1 MLSMLLHLG
10 LAGLAFAA
18 PAPAPQDIDFDL
30 AYQLP
35 NPTYTTTMS
44 QVTYDAATILQAAVA
59 QITSSA
65 TEDSAAVPSADKVKR
80 AACASQP
87 AGAGPV
93 PSPDTASKFQNNP
106 AFASAAAG
114 ALPPSGYSQTFSNLQ
129 ASNNAYGYMGYTT
142 LQSYN
147 PQQCASKCNAI
158 TGCVAINIYFERDPT
173 VEPAAGCP
181 NPASTTNIKCVFWGG
196 PVTKENA
203 LNTGQYRNQF
213 QVVIAGSNGYVS
225 NSVASPA
232 GYGLAIPLGNAA
244 INAPYDKYGFD
255 SYMGSAI
262 FTSGPF
268 SAQLC
273 ADACSM
279 KSAYNKAHPP
289 TDGSPVQTCQFF
301 NTYILYMN
309 GPSNPQGQYCAM
321 YSESWPASY
330 ATNKGQYRGSD
341 QFTIQYS
348 FAYSNSADPGA
359 PCKDCAVHQASRDI
373 SYSSLQ
379 PYCSSLLGY
388 TIPVATAT
396 VTATQTPSTI
406 TTTTTTTSLTITT
419 AQVFV
424 KRQEESVIHTVSTSG
439 SVLVK
444 VVVTATAS
452 LEARAAAPTPDSL
465 TKYPGD
471 VVASACS
478 LQVSSATSTSTQTV
492 TTTSTQSPVTTT
504 QVLLS
509 YETATVTA
517 TSTTSTSTPS
527 SIPANVPCGQT
538 YQASPGYQVT
548 VLCNTRY
555 ASGGYSNNY
564 GLGATSQPSFASC
577 VKKCTDSPYCF
588 ALQYNV
594 ALSECTTYGLY
605 AVENYH
611 VKDAEGFVFLY
622 ISEFTGVVKDN

>member
-1 MLSMLLHLG
+1 MLSMLLHLSF
-10 LAGLAFAA
+10 AGLAFAA
-18 PAPAPQDIDFDL
+18 PAPVPQDIDFDL

-59 QITSSA
+59 QIISSA
-65 TEDSAAVPSADKVKR
+65 TENSAAAPSADKVKR

-93 PSPDTASKFQNNP
+93 PS
-106 AFASAAAG
+106 
-114 ALPPSGYSQTFSNLQ
+114 
-129 ASNNAYGYMGYTT
+129 AYGYMGYTT

-147 PQQCASKCNAI
+147 PQQCANKCNAI
-158 TGCVAINIYFERDPT
+158 TGCVAINIYFERGPT

-203 LNTGQYRNQF
+203 LSTGQYRNQF
-213 QVVIAGSNGYVS
+213 QVVIAGSSGYVS

-232 GYGLAIPLGNAA
+232 GYGPATPLGNAA

-268 SAQLC
+268 NAQLC

-279 KSAYNKAHPP
+279 KSAYNKAYPP
-289 TDGSPVQTCQFF
+289 TDGSPVHTCQFF

-309 GPSNPQGQYCAM
+309 GPSNPQGQYCAI

-406 TTTTTTTSLTITT
+406 TTTTTTTPLTTTT

-424 KRQEESVIHTVSTSG
+424 KRQEESVIQTVSTSG

-478 LQVSSATSTSTQTV
+478 LQISRATSTRTETV
-492 TTTSTQSPVTTT
+492 TTTSTQSPVITT
-504 QVLLS
+504 QVLTS
-509 YETATVTA
+509 FETATATV
-517 TSTTSTSTPS
+517 TSTTSTPIS
-527 SIPANVPCGQT
+527 SPLPADVPCGQT
-538 YQASPGYQVT
+538 YRDSLGFSVS

-555 ASGGYSNNY
+555 ASGGYS
-564 GLGATSQPSFASC
+564 LGVTSQPDFASC
-577 VKKCTDSPYCF
+577 AAKCRDDSSCF
-588 ALQYNV
+588 GLQYEV
-594 ALSECTTYGLY
+594 TLSECTEYGLKG
-605 AVENYH
+605 VDVTYH
-611 VKDAEGFVFLY
+611 IKNAEGFMFLY
-622 ISEFTGVVKDN
+622 YSDIASVVRDS

>member
-1 MLSMLLHLG
+1 MRSMLFQLG
-10 LAGLAFAA
+10 LAGVAFAV
-18 PAPAPQDIDFDL
+18 PAPVPQDIDFDL

-35 NPTYTTTMS
+35 DPTYTTTVS
-44 QVTYDAATILQAAVA
+44 QVTYDATTILQAAVA

-65 TEDSAAVPSADKVKR
+65 TENSPAAPSADKVKR

-93 PSPDTASKFQNNP
+93 PSPDTASAFQRYS

-114 ALPPSGYSQTFSNLQ
+114 ASPPSGYSQTFSSLQ

-142 LQSYN
+142 LQSYD
-147 PQQCASKCNAI
+147 PQQCANKCNAI

-181 NPASTTNIKCVFWGG
+181 NPASTTNIKCVFSGG
-196 PVTKENA
+196 PVTKDNA
-203 LNTGQYRNQF
+203 LNTGQFRNQF

-232 GYGLAIPLGNAA
+232 GYGPAIPLGNAA

-268 SAQLC
+268 NVQLC

-341 QFTIQYS
+341 HFTIQYS

-359 PCKDCAVHQASRDI
+359 ACKDCAVHQASKDI

-388 TIPVATAT
+388 TDPVATAT
-396 VTATQTPSTI
+396 VTATEAAS
-406 TTTTTTTSLTITT
+406 TTTTTTTTTALTTTT
-419 AQVFV
+419 AQAFV

-439 SVLVK
+439 SLLVR
-444 VVVTATAS
+444 VIVTATAS
-452 LEARAAAPTPDSL
+452 LGARAAAPTPDFL

-478 LQVSSATSTSTQTV
+478 LQASPATSTSTKTV
-492 TTTSTQSPVTTT
+492 TTTSTQSPVTST
-504 QVLLS
+504 QVLTS
-509 YETATVTA
+509 FETATTTV
-517 TSTTSTSTPS
+517 TSTTSTPTPS
-527 SIPANVPCGQT
+527 PIPANVPCGQT
-538 YQASPGYQVT
+538 YQDANDFQVS

-555 ASGGYSNNY
+555 ASGGPS
-564 GLGATSQPSFASC
+564 LGTTSQPDFASC
-577 VKKCTDSPYCF
+577 AARCTDDYSCF
-588 ALQYNV
+588 GLQYNV
-594 ALSECTTYGLY
+594 ASFECTSYRLDNLYG
-605 AVENYH
+605 YH
-611 VKDAEGFVFLY
+611 VKNAEGIVFLY
-622 ISEFTGVVKDN
+622 YSGLIDVTRDN

>member
-65 TEDSAAVPSADKVKR
+65 TEDSAAAPSADKVKR

-106 AFASAAAG
+106 TFASAAVG
-114 ALPPSGYSQTFSNLQ
+114 ASPPSGYSQTFSNLQ

-147 PQQCASKCNAI
+147 PQQCANKCNAI
-158 TGCVAINIYFERDPT
+158 TGCVAINIYFERDPA

-232 GYGLAIPLGNAA
+232 GYGPATPLGNAA

-268 SAQLC
+268 NAQLC

-279 KSAYNKAHPP
+279 KSAYNRAHPP

-330 ATNKGQYRGSD
+330 AT
-341 QFTIQYS
+341 
-348 FAYSNSADPGA
+348 
-359 PCKDCAVHQASRDI
+359 
-373 SYSSLQ
+373 
-379 PYCSSLLGY
+379 
-388 TIPVATAT
+388 
-396 VTATQTPSTI
+396 
-406 TTTTTTTSLTITT
+406 
-419 AQVFV
+419 
-424 KRQEESVIHTVSTSG
+424 
-439 SVLVK
+439 
-444 VVVTATAS
+444 
-452 LEARAAAPTPDSL
+452 
-465 TKYPGD
+465 
-471 VVASACS
+471 
-478 LQVSSATSTSTQTV
+478 
-492 TTTSTQSPVTTT
+492 
-504 QVLLS
+504 
-509 YETATVTA
+509 
-517 TSTTSTSTPS
+517 
-527 SIPANVPCGQT
+527 
-538 YQASPGYQVT
+538 
-548 VLCNTRY
+548 
-555 ASGGYSNNY
+555 
-564 GLGATSQPSFASC
+564 
-577 VKKCTDSPYCF
+577 
-588 ALQYNV
+588 
-594 ALSECTTYGLY
+594 
-605 AVENYH
+605 
-611 VKDAEGFVFLY
+611 
-622 ISEFTGVVKDN
+622 

>member
-1 MLSMLLHLG
+1 MRSMLFQLG

-18 PAPAPQDIDFDL
+18 PAPVPQDIDFDL

-44 QVTYDAATILQAAVA
+44 QVTYDATTILQAAVA

-65 TEDSAAVPSADKVKR
+65 TDNSAAAPSADKVKR

-93 PSPDTASKFQNNP
+93 PSPDTASAFQSYS

-114 ALPPSGYSQTFSNLQ
+114 ASPPSGYSQTFSNLQ

-142 LQSYN
+142 LQSYS
-147 PQQCASKCNAI
+147 PQQCATKCNAI

-181 NPASTTNIKCVFWGG
+181 NPASTTNTKCVFWGG
-196 PVTKENA
+196 PVTKDNA

-232 GYGLAIPLGNAA
+232 GYGPAIPLGNAA

-268 SAQLC
+268 NVQLC

-341 QFTIQYS
+341 HFTIQYS
-348 FAYSNSADPGA
+348 FAYSNSANPGA
-359 PCKDCAVHQASRDI
+359 ACKDRAVHQASRDI

-396 VTATQTPSTI
+396 VTATEAAS
-406 TTTTTTTSLTITT
+406 TTTTTTTTTARTTTT

-424 KRQEESVIHTVSTSG
+424 KRQEESIIQTVSTSG
-439 SVLVK
+439 SLLVRVK
-444 VVVTATAS
+444 ATATAS
-452 LEARAAAPTPDSL
+452 LDARAATSTPDSL

-478 LQVSSATSTSTQTV
+478 LQASPATSTSTQIV

-504 QVLLS
+504 HVLTS
-509 YETATVTA
+509 FETATATVTSSA
-517 TSTTSTSTPS
+517 TPS
-527 SIPANVPCGQT
+527 PIPANVPCGQT
-538 YQASPGYQVT
+538 YTDSNDETVS
-548 VLCNTRY
+548 VLCNTGY
-555 ASGGYSNNY
+555 ASEGVN
-564 GLGATSQPSFASC
+564 LGANSQPDFATCAAQCSENLM
-577 VKKCTDSPYCF
+577 CF

-594 ALSECTTYGLY
+594 ALSQCTNYG
-605 AVENYH
+605 VTGEVPRKNYH
-611 VKDAEGFVFLY
+611 VKDAEGVVFLY
-622 ISEFTGVVKDN
+622 YSTLIGVVRDS

>member
-1 MLSMLLHLG
+1 MRSMLFQLG

-18 PAPAPQDIDFDL
+18 PAPVPQDIDFDL

-35 NPTYTTTMS
+35 DPTYTTTMS
-44 QVTYDAATILQAAVA
+44 QVTYDATTILQAAVA

-65 TEDSAAVPSADKVKR
+65 TDNSAAAPSADK
-80 AACASQP
+80 
-87 AGAGPV
+87 
-93 PSPDTASKFQNNP
+93 
-106 AFASAAAG
+106 
-114 ALPPSGYSQTFSNLQ
+114 
-129 ASNNAYGYMGYTT
+129 
-142 LQSYN
+142 
-147 PQQCASKCNAI
+147 QCANKCNAV

-181 NPASTTNIKCVFWGG
+181 NPTSTTNIKCVFWGG
-196 PVTKENA
+196 PVTKDNA

-225 NSVASPA
+225 NSIASPA
-232 GYGLAIPLGNAA
+232 GYGPAIPLGNAA

-268 SAQLC
+268 NVQLC
-273 ADACSM
+273 ADACSR

-341 QFTIQYS
+341 HFTIQYS

-359 PCKDCAVHQASRDI
+359 ACKDCAVHQASRDI
-373 SYSSLQ
+373 SYLSLQ

-396 VTATQTPSTI
+396 VTATEAAS
-406 TTTTTTTSLTITT
+406 TTTTTTTETALTTTT

-424 KRQEESVIHTVSTSG
+424 KRQEESVLPTVSTSG
-439 SVLVK
+439 SLLVK
-444 VVVTATAS
+444 VLVTATAS

-478 LQVSSATSTSTQTV
+478 LQASPATSTSTQTV
-492 TTTSTQSPVTTT
+492 TTTSTQSPVTST
-504 QVLLS
+504 QVLTS
-509 YETATVTA
+509 FETTTATVR
-517 TSTTSTSTPS
+517 STTSTPTPS
-527 SIPANVPCGQT
+527 PIPANVPCGQT
-538 YQASPGYQVT
+538 YTDSTGYQVS
-548 VLCNTRY
+548 VRCNTRY
-555 ASGGYSNNY
+555 ASGGVSR
-564 GLGATSQPSFASC
+564 GTTSQPDFASC
-577 VKKCTDSPYCF
+577 AKKCSDDNQCL
-588 ALQYNV
+588 ALQYDV
-594 ALSECTTYGLY
+594 TSSECTGYGFY
-605 AVENYH
+605 ITDTNYH
-611 VKDAEGFVFLY
+611 VKTAEGFVSLCYSTFLTLTRD
-622 ISEFTGVVKDN
+622 S

>member
-1 MLSMLLHLG
+1 MLSMLLHLS

-18 PAPAPQDIDFDL
+18 TAPVPQDIDFDL

-65 TEDSAAVPSADKVKR
+65 TEDSAEAPSADKVKR

-87 AGAGPV
+87 AGAGPM

-114 ALPPSGYSQTFSNLQ
+114 ASPPFGYSRTFSNLQ
-129 ASNNAYGYMGYTT
+129 ASNNSAYGYMGYTT

-173 VEPAAGCP
+173 VEPAAGY
-181 NPASTTNIKCVFWGG
+181 
-196 PVTKENA
+196 NA

-232 GYGLAIPLGNAA
+232 GYGPATPLGNAA

-268 SAQLC
+268 NAQLC

-279 KSAYNKAHPP
+279 KSAYNKARPP

-359 PCKDCAVHQASRDI
+359 SCKDCGVHQASRDI

-396 VTATQTPSTI
+396 VTATQTPSII
-406 TTTTTTTSLTITT
+406 TTTTTTTSLTTTT

-424 KRQEESVIHTVSTSG
+424 KRQEESVIQTVSTSG

-471 VVASACS
+471 H
-478 LQVSSATSTSTQTV
+478 
-492 TTTSTQSPVTTT
+492 
-504 QVLLS
+504 
-509 YETATVTA
+509 
-517 TSTTSTSTPS
+517 
-527 SIPANVPCGQT
+527 ANRNDNEYPI
-538 YQASPGYQVT
+538 S
-548 VLCNTRY
+548 RH
-555 ASGGYSNNY
+555 
-564 GLGATSQPSFASC
+564 
-577 VKKCTDSPYCF
+577 
-588 ALQYNV
+588 
-594 ALSECTTYGLY
+594 
-605 AVENYH
+605 YH
-611 VKDAEGFVFLY
+611 
-622 ISEFTGVVKDN
+622 TGPDIL